1 MKTIYPHAAQKSS
14 RNEEFFVFFFLFLR
28 VGARAL
34 ILDGVSKAGVG
45 TVASGL
51 QVWLCYLNNSIMS

>member
-34 ILDGVSKAGVG
+34 TWDGGSEAGVG
-45 TVASGL
+45 TMLHSAWRG
-51 QVWLCYLNNSIMS
+51 SI